1 MYWQESS
8 SNETANAAK
17 PTVDLVFAIRC
28 RELPVDH
35 AYSLSIAIMAHLP
48 WIKEE
53 EGAGIHSIHV
63 AASGNGWMRPIHDD
77 DLLFPSK
84 RTKLSIR
91 IPVEREADAR
101 VLSGKLLEVDGHEL
115 AIGDARTRSLSDL
128 TTLFSRHMVVDEA
141 DTEEEFL
148 DSAVENLKEMGV
160 HPKKMLCG
168 IENIIKTPDRQ
179 MKTRSLMLADLHLE
193 ESVTL
198 QIQGMGAYR
207 HLGCGL
213 FIPHRGIA
221 EITGG

>member
-8 SNETANAAK
+8 NNDTGNVAES
-17 PTVDLVFAIRC
+17 VIDMVFAIRC
-28 RELPVDH
+28 SELPVDH
-35 AYSLSIAIMAHLP
+35 AFSLSIAIMAHLP

-63 AASGNGWMRPIHDD
+63 AASGNGWMRPIHGDNF
-77 DLLFPSK
+77 LFPSR

-91 IPVEREADAR
+91 VPAGREADTR

-115 AIGDARTRSLSDL
+115 AIGDARTRSLSTL
-128 TTLFSRHMVVDEA
+128 TTLFSRHMVVDETE
-141 DTEEEFL
+141 TEEEFL
-148 DSAVENLKEMGV
+148 DRAVENFKVMDV

-168 IENIIKTPDRQ
+168 IENVINTPDRSL
-179 MKTRSLMLADLHLE
+179 KTRSLMLADLRME
-193 ESVTL
+193 ESATL
-198 QIQGMGAYR
+198 QTQGMGGHR

-221 EITGG
+221 EITG